1 MPNKTIARKL
11 VLSEAT
17 VHSCISEI
25 YAAFFWGGGITIE
38 ASSPSLCHKGR
49 ILAVKWTSSRT
60 AVEDTF
66 RYVAGFAHYRK
77 QIVFEMLTA
86 IRVVAEIHGDT
97 SQRI

>member
-11 VLSEAT
+11 GLSEAT
-17 VHSCISEI
+17 VHSYISEI
-25 YAAFFWGGGITIE
+25 YAAFLEGAITTE